1 MSGKM
6 TQLVTVHFMKSSFV
20 FQYQKSMPYSTI
32 LDVLHYI
39 YEIPQS
45 DWRLFRQYAQRTIQ
59 AIAVTMCFQS
69 CTIRA
74 TLVSPIRVKTSGSTV
89 VASIGGSQPAETTS
103 VSAEHQK
110 VDDDKRSEV
119 ELAEL
124 NRHFAEN
131 DEREWRLNRHPMFD
145 DVDEPSPP
153 TTKPLVLDPLGHS
166 TESETAV
173 DPSGPILTTSFGKS
187 FDDAFK
193 SADIEAS
200 GVAATLS
207 AANTTEQEQEA
218 LIARTIVNEIVDEEE
233 VFYDAASTLAD
244 EDFFEP
250 DYSDDPAVL
259 TDIVSAPVGDAA
271 VVSALFASGQDD

>member
-1 MSGKM
+1 
-6 TQLVTVHFMKSSFV
+6 
-20 FQYQKSMPYSTI
+20 
-32 LDVLHYI
+32 
-39 YEIPQS
+39 
-45 DWRLFRQYAQRTIQ
+45 
-59 AIAVTMCFQS
+59 MCFTS

-74 TLVSPIRVKTSGSTV
+74 TLVSPTRARSSGSIV
-89 VASIGGSQPAETTS
+89 IADIGGSQPAETTP
-103 VSAEHQK
+103 VSAEHQEI
-110 VDDDKRSEV
+110 DEDKHSEV

-124 NRHFAEN
+124 NRHFAE
-131 DEREWRLNRHPMFD
+131 E
-145 DVDEPSPP
+145 
-153 TTKPLVLDPLGHS
+153 LVLDPPGQS

-173 DPSGPILTTSFGKS
+173 DPSGPILTTSFCKS

-218 LIARTIVNEIVDEEE
+218 LTARTIVNEIVDEEE

-250 DYSDDPAVL
+250 DYSDDPAVP

-271 VVSALFASGQDD
+271 VVSILFASGQDD